1 MSSRFF
7 LIIFFIIPIMS
18 LISVE
23 ADNQEEKSGTVT
35 LDIENNWV
43 FTVRSDRIKSQSA
56 ITLDWT
62 TNGSNTGWISCSK
75 DNEIAG
81 TANSTYPGSLSLIA
95 SDSSCSITVFRVYK
109 PTNNITIFIVNYNY
123 LWEIEDKTSNRRLNA
138 PFIVGLIVTVV
149 VLSKTKYFEIK

>member
-1 MSSRFF
+1 
-7 LIIFFIIPIMS
+7 MS

-43 FTVRSDRIKSQSA
+43 FTARSDRIKSQSA
-56 ITLDWT
+56 ITLEWT
-62 TNGSNTGWISCSK
+62 TNGSNTGWITCSE

-81 TANSTYPGSLSLIA
+81 TANSTHPGSLSLIA
-95 SDSSCSITVFRVYK
+95 SDSTCSVIVFRVYK
-109 PTNNITIFIVNYNY
+109 PVDNNTKFIVNYNY
-123 LWEIEDKTSNRRLNA
+123 LWEIEDKTSSSWLNA
-138 PFIVGLIVTVV
+138 PSIVGLIVTVV